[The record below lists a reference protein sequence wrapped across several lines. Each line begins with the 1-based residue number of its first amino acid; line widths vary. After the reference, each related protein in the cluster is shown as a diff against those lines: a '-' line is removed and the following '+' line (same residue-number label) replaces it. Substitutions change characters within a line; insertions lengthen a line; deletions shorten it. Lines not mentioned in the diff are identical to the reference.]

1 MGKNEIKTVTREEA
15 LELLVDNT
23 STPIDLLTNNEAVFD
38 AYGNYSYPFDVKIK
52 EPNIATGY
60 VFAEVVPVN

>member
-1 MGKNEIKTVTREEA
+1 MDKNDIKIKTREEA

-23 STPIDLLTNNEAVFD
+23 SPTDLLTNNDSVFD
-38 AYGNYSYPFDVKIK
+38 AYGNYSYPFDAKIE

-60 VFAEVVPVN
+60 IFAEVILVN

>member
-38 AYGNYSYPFDVKIK
+38 AYGNYSYPFDAKIK